1 MILIPGLALTA
12 AIHAAAPAVD
22 NVTVLASERALAS
35 ADSPTS
41 WSERPWPEST
51 FIRIPSAAEVG
62 DVDIVNL
69 ESLLEAVVGESDNA

>member
-12 AIHAAAPAVD
+12 AIHAAAPVLD

-35 ADSPTS
+35 ASTPTS

-51 FIRIPSAAEVG
+51 FIRIPHGAEVG
-62 DVDIVNL
+62 DPDITDL
-69 ESLLEAVVGESDNA
+69 ESLLEALVGESDNA